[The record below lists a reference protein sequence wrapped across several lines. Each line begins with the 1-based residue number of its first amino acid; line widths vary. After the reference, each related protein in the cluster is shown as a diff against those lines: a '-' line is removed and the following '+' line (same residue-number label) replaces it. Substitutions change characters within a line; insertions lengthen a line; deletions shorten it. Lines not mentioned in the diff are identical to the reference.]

1 MRTEHQS
8 LIFELSKP
16 GRVGY
21 SIPELDVPEINVES
35 IIPSDYLRTEE
46 ADLPEV
52 SELQI
57 VRHYTALSNRN
68 HGVDSGFYPLGSC
81 TMKYNPKI
89 NEDVARFPGFAHIHP
104 LQDEETVQ
112 GAMEMMYRLQTSLA
126 EITGMDEVT
135 LQPAAGAHGEWT
147 GLMMIR
153 AYHEANGDFNRTKV
167 IVPDSA
173 HGTNPASATVA
184 GFESITVKSDERGLV
199 DLEDLKR
206 VVDQDVAA
214 LMLTNPNTLGLFEEH
229 ILEMAKIVH
238 EAGGKLYYDG
248 ANANAILGFARP
260 GDMGFDVVHLNLH
273 KTFTGPHGGGGP
285 GSGPV
290 GVKED
295 LIPFLP
301 KPVLV
306 KEDDLYKFEYDRPQ
320 SIGRV
325 KPFYGNFGINVRAF
339 TYIMTMG
346 PDGLRQVSE
355 NAVLNANYMMR
366 RLEPHFD
373 LPFTQHCKHEFVLSG
388 RRQKKLGVR
397 TLDIAK
403 RLLDFGYHPPT
414 IYFPLSVEEAIMIE
428 PTETESKET
437 LDEFIEKMIQ
447 ISKEAEETPEL
458 VQEAPHTTVVR
469 RLDEATA
476 ARKPILKYI
485 KQV

>member
-1 MRTEHQS
+1 MHNENQP
-8 LIFELSKP
+8 LIFEVSKT

-21 SIPELDVPEINVES
+21 SLPALDVDDINVEEV
-35 IIPSDYLRTEE
+35 IPSEYLRTEE
-46 ADLPEV
+46 AELPEV
-52 SELQI
+52 SELDI
-57 VRHYTALSNRN
+57 MRHYTALSKRN

-89 NEDVARFPGFAHIHP
+89 NENVARFPGFAHVHP
-104 LQDEETVQ
+104 LQEEETAQ
-112 GAMEMMYRLQTSLA
+112 GAMELLFDLQEHLK

-184 GFESITVKSDERGLV
+184 GLETITVKSDDNGLV
-199 DLEDLKR
+199 DLEDLRR
-206 VVDQDVAA
+206 VVDLNVAA

-229 ILEMAKIVH
+229 ILEMAKIIH

-248 ANANAILGFARP
+248 ANLNAVLSKARP

-295 LIPFLP
+295 LIPYLP

-306 KEDDLYKFEYDRPQ
+306 KTEEGYRFDYNRPQ

-325 KPFYGNFGINVRAF
+325 KPYYGNFGINVRAY
-339 TYIMTMG
+339 TYIRSMG
-346 PDGLRQVSE
+346 PDGLKAVTE
-355 NAVLNANYMMR
+355 YAVLNANYMMR
-366 RLEPHFD
+366 RLEPYFD
-373 LPFTQHCKHEFVLSG
+373 LPYKQHCKHEFVLSG

-414 IYFPLSVEEAIMIE
+414 IYFPLNVEEAMMIE

-437 LDEFIEKMIQ
+437 LDEFINIMIQ
-447 ISKEAEETPEL
+447 IAKEAEENPEI
-458 VQEAPHTTVVR
+458 VQEAPHHTVVK
-469 RLDEATA
+469 RLDETTA
-476 ARKPILKYI
+476 ARKPILRFEK
-485 KQV
+485 

>member
-89 NEDVARFPGFAHIHP
+89 NEDVARLPGFAHIHP

-153 AYHEANGDFNRTKV
+153 AFHEANGDFNRTKV

-290 GVKED
+290 GVKAD

-301 KPVLV
+301 KPVLI

-458 VQEAPHTTVVR
+458 VQEAPHTTVVK

-476 ARKPILKYI
+476 ARKPILKYT